1 MLIYLLIVC
10 LICVK
15 SQNTTLPLKPAC
27 YGRYSKCDKCNPPI
41 AGIDFIK
48 PRDADTYSCNGV
60 YFYEEPYLEDAI
72 LDCSRYNINPYLCG
86 TRCTAIN
93 SCGKNYVVGY
103 GWVDA
108 NKQARDVGIVI
119 GYIVAS
125 LVILLILSCVCCYIQ
140 DENSCCRRSCS
151 RKQSPE
157 QLPKPVSV

>member
-1 MLIYLLIVC
+1 MLILFLIMSM
-10 LICVK
+10 ICVK
-15 SQNTTLPLKPAC
+15 SQNTTLPVHPAC

-48 PRDADTYSCNGV
+48 PRNADVFSCDGV
-60 YFYEEPYLEDAI
+60 YFYEGPYLEDAI

-93 SCGKNYVVGY
+93 SCGNNYVIGY

-108 NKQARDVGIVI
+108 KKQARDVGIVI

-125 LVILLILSCVCCYIQ
+125 LVILLILSFVWSYIQ
-140 DENSCCRRSCS
+140 DEDSCCRR
-151 RKQSPE
+151 KQSPN
-157 QLPKPVSV
+157 QPPKPVSV